1 MCITCVHALH
11 MSKMIQIRNVP
22 DELHRK
28 LKIRAVQAGKSLS
41 DYLLGEV
48 RQIPEQPT
56 LEDIYQRLQGLPPV
70 AVQERPAAVM
80 RREPDRR

>member
-1 MCITCVHALH
+1 MRTTCTHAYH

-22 DELHRK
+22 DDLHRK

-48 RQIPEQPT
+48 RQIAEQAT
-56 LEDIYQRLQGLPPV
+56 VEDIYERLQGLAPV
-70 AVQERPAAVM
+70 VVKERPAAVI
-80 RREPDRR
+80 RRERDRR